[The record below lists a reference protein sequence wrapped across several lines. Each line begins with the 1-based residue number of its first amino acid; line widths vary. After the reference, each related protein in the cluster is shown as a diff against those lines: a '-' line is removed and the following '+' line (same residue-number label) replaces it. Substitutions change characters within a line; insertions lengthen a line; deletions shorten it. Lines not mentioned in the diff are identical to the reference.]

1 MITNY
6 LHEIIFDWPWM
17 LVLLL
22 AIPFVVRWMIMRQE
36 KNITT
41 LGFPAV
47 AHLQKM
53 RSWRTKLR
61 NSNLFIRGLAM
72 VCLVVA
78 LAKPAHYQTL
88 ELTEGEGISIVLC
101 LDVSGSM
108 LARDLTPDRMRAAV
122 QVARNFV
129 SHRKG
134 DRVGLVIFSGQSL
147 SLCPLTSDLNAV
159 QQQLNTIEYGQLAD
173 GTAIGSGLAS
183 AVDRLRESNT
193 PGKVVILL
201 TDGENTGGFIDPITA
216 KQMAMSY
223 GIKVYT
229 VGVGSMGTAPMPYQ
243 TPSGTVLQEE
253 KVSIDEGLLTDIAH
267 STGGLYFRATNTQ
280 ALDSIY
286 ASINTIEKSK
296 VESKIFTKRT
306 DQFFPWVLAAIIL
319 LFIDFL
325 LATIVFRRFP

>member
-1 MITNY
+1 MISNY
-6 LHEIIFDWPWM
+6 LHEIVFDWPWM

-22 AIPFVVRWMIMRQE
+22 AIPFVVRWMIMRQQ

-53 RSWRTKLR
+53 NSWRTRLR
-61 NSNLFIRGLAM
+61 NSNLLLRGLAM

-159 QQQLNTIEYGQLAD
+159 QQQLNSIDYGQLAD

-243 TPSGTVLQEE
+243 TPAGTLLQEE

-306 DQFFPWVLAAIIL
+306 DEFFPWVIAAIIL
-319 LFIDFL
+319 LSIDFL
-325 LATIVFRRFP
+325 LATIVFRKFP

>member
-1 MITNY
+1 MISNY
-6 LHEIIFDWPWM
+6 LHEIVFDWPWM

-22 AIPFVVRWMIMRQE
+22 AIPFVVRWMIMRQQ

-53 RSWRTKLR
+53 NSWRTRLR
-61 NSNLFIRGLAM
+61 NSNLLLRGLAM

-159 QQQLNTIEYGQLAD
+159 QQQLNTIDYGQLAD

-243 TPSGTVLQEE
+243 TPAGTLLQEE

-306 DQFFPWVLAAIIL
+306 DEFFPWVIAAIIL
-319 LFIDFL
+319 LSIDFL
-325 LATIVFRRFP
+325 LATIVFRKFP